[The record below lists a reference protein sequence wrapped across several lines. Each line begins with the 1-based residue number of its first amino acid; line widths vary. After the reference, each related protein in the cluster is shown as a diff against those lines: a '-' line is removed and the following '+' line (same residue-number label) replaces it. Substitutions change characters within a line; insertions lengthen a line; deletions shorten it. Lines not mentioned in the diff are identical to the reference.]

1 MPTVTRSD
9 CTQVDLKETVSIDYN
24 GSEFTGKLTQVHI
37 DFNACRGI
45 NNRNNDLWAYMAS
58 MYYQGKITPEQFGQ
72 AGRIIT
78 NEGCDH
84 ATRYEINKQ
93 GLKPG
98 YDHDIDV
105 WTVSTLTATSC
116 HYLLIATC
124 SQDII

>member
-9 CTQVDLKETVSIDYN
+9 CTQVDLKETVSIEYN
-24 GSEFTGKLTQVHI
+24 GNEFTGKLTQVHI

-105 WTVSTLTATSC
+105 WTVSTLPPP
-116 HYLLIATC
+116 LV
-124 SQDII
+124 IIF